1 MFGSS
6 TVYAQPADWWVSPW
20 WVVPSSSTTEGSATP
35 STSAPWASSLQQD
48 FVEVLE
54 MVLRILF
61 LVTTPLLALAAL
73 ALDNSLIYGSVFYL
87 DVSLWQFWQIMR
99 NFANFA
105 LWWIFVWKILE
116 YFFRSS
122 TTGMDIAK
130 TIKSVLLSA
139 ILIQASWFIMAVL
152 IDLST
157 IGIYSV
163 WAIPLTVID
172 NQEDLRTISYPVT
185 HTMYNLDS
193 SSADSLIAAPVSVYY
208 SCPGLPNN
216 SSVMLACKVA
226 NGHLVERWA
235 RGEPDTWEHYKHT
248 HIEQWN
254 AAFTDTDRHI
264 SADQI
269 ADGFCVF
276 QGNILY
282 NRENAR
288 LSRTEDLYNLRVPSA
303 DTAWDAW
310 DCPTLPKLLETAS
323 GMAWP
328 LYTLF
333 HSMLQFS
340 SIVVSPTTNNVAE
353 VTVEFLLKLL
363 VGVLLLV
370 PLVALCVVL
379 IMRVFYLWLYIA
391 ISPFLVV
398 WYVFN
403 RKVLEN
409 KDFLNRDNVLWLIFL
424 PVIVIFALSLSL
436 VFLSL
441 VIRADEVNEWK
452 GIVELIGAE
461 LTSSQ
466 DSPEECYKFMGTFEL
481 CFTARQRAIG
491 TGMGNFLTYIVVNSL
506 AIAVMWFLVFAAL
519 KSSKIV
525 GGVVG
530 SIEWLATWL
539 MKSVPILPGGLS
551 YGGLQVAKQ
560 RMEQLG
566 DQVAQRQYNE
576 QFAPIFDR
584 YNANR
589 STDKQE
595 IDTDMKTVSTAS
607 STDPAIQTKAQNI
620 IKRGAHQ
627 NTSYRDYNNLW
638 STLGAAAGV
647 KNHNSLRT
655 LDDALNNQQ
664 VFNWLQTTTDENGN
678 SLFTTLSS
686 SWNRSTG
693 KLKANNQADMYK
705 AYKQALERNVDWL
718 DRHEVDG
725 RHLFWSNNRL
735 YVLRDAANS
744 IEEFLL
750 PRNDDA
756 PLQDMASSDRK
767 RTLEELSKLLTITGT
782 SDALHELTHDAYKNW
797 FTDEIITQNPQPE
810 VTQRTIGNTKF
821 VVRYATDD
829 LSNITHIAEIS
840 DHREDKDKKHG
851 KNNDQQESGDDDSRP
866 SDDPANESD
875 DESSE

>member
-1 MFGSS
+1 
-6 TVYAQPADWWVSPW
+6 
-20 WVVPSSSTTEGSATP
+20 
-35 STSAPWASSLQQD
+35 
-48 FVEVLE
+48 
-54 MVLRILF
+54 
-61 LVTTPLLALAAL
+61 
-73 ALDNSLIYGSVFYL
+73 
-87 DVSLWQFWQIMR
+87 
-99 NFANFA
+99 
-105 LWWIFVWKILE
+105 
-116 YFFRSS
+116 
-122 TTGMDIAK
+122 
-130 TIKSVLLSA
+130 
-139 ILIQASWFIMAVL
+139 
-152 IDLST
+152 
-157 IGIYSV
+157 
-163 WAIPLTVID
+163 
-172 NQEDLRTISYPVT
+172 
-185 HTMYNLDS
+185 
-193 SSADSLIAAPVSVYY
+193 
-208 SCPGLPNN
+208 
-216 SSVMLACKVA
+216 
-226 NGHLVERWA
+226 
-235 RGEPDTWEHYKHT
+235 
-248 HIEQWN
+248 
-254 AAFTDTDRHI
+254 
-264 SADQI
+264 
-269 ADGFCVF
+269 
-276 QGNILY
+276 
-282 NRENAR
+282 
-288 LSRTEDLYNLRVPSA
+288 
-303 DTAWDAW
+303 
-310 DCPTLPKLLETAS
+310 
-323 GMAWP
+323 
-328 LYTLF
+328 
-333 HSMLQFS
+333 
-340 SIVVSPTTNNVAE
+340 
-353 VTVEFLLKLL
+353 
-363 VGVLLLV
+363 
-370 PLVALCVVL
+370 
-379 IMRVFYLWLYIA
+379 
-391 ISPFLVV
+391 
-398 WYVFN
+398 
-403 RKVLEN
+403 
-409 KDFLNRDNVLWLIFL
+409 
-424 PVIVIFALSLSL
+424 
-436 VFLSL
+436 
-441 VIRADEVNEWK
+441 
-452 GIVELIGAE
+452 
-461 LTSSQ
+461 
-466 DSPEECYKFMGTFEL
+466 
-481 CFTARQRAIG
+481 
-491 TGMGNFLTYIVVNSL
+491 
-506 AIAVMWFLVFAAL
+506 
-519 KSSKIV
+519 
-525 GGVVG
+525 
-530 SIEWLATWL
+530 